1 MTQMQLLCVLTL
13 CLVQANIVQMERHE
27 WVIDKGS
34 ENRTVYLPKDTV
46 VEFMKKV
53 TYISILIRNQITDRR
68 RVKQTH

>member
-13 CLVQANIVQMERHE
+13 YLVQANIVQMERHE

-53 TYISILIRNQITDRR
+53 TYISILIRNQN
-68 RVKQTH
+68 

>member
-1 MTQMQLLCVLTL
+1 MQLLCILIL

-53 TYISILIRNQITDRR
+53 TYISILIRNQN
-68 RVKQTH
+68 